1 MDKLNWSYLAGILDG
16 EGTIYI
22 GQMSDKRR
30 TFLKVVVT
38 NTDLNLMKWLI
49 TNFGGAYR
57 GEQRGNY
64 RLIYRWQPKGK
75 KNREKLL
82 LGVLPYLIIK
92 REQALLAL
100 EFDRMNC
107 SNPEKRDGIRLRIQ
121 ALNRGSVET
130 NTQDTSPEPN
140 VFFAGPEGILQAPH
154 YSPLRSGDL
163 KIESELTGDRK
174 SDPVV
179 TQGASL

>member
-1 MDKLNWSYLAGILDG
+1 MNIKWSYLAGIFDG

-22 GQMSDKRR
+22 GLMTDKRR
-30 TFLKVVVT
+30 TFLKIGIT

-49 TNFGGAYR
+49 ENFGGSYR
-57 GEQRGNY
+57 SEARRNY
-64 RLIYRWQPKGK
+64 RLIYRWGPKGK
-75 KNREKLL
+75 NNREKFL

-107 SNPEKRDGIRLRIQ
+107 SDPEKRDKIRLKIQ

-130 NTQDTSPEPN
+130 NTQDCSPTE
-140 VFFAGPEGILQAPH
+140 Q
-154 YSPLRSGDL
+154 

-174 SDPVV
+174 SAPAV
-179 TQGASL
+179 TLEFCPNKYVSLDLESYQ

>member
-1 MDKLNWSYLAGILDG
+1 MDNKLNWSYLAGILDG

-30 TFLKVVVT
+30 TFLKVIVT

-49 TNFGGAYR
+49 ANFGGAYR
-57 GEQRGNY
+57 GEQRGKY

-92 REQALLAL
+92 REQAILAL

-107 SNPEKRDGIRLRIQ
+107 SDPEKRDGIRLKIQ

-130 NTQDTSPEPN
+130 NTQDNLPYCQIN
-140 VFFAGPEGILQAPH
+140 H
-154 YSPLRSGDL
+154 YPKEFLENLKEL